1 MKHFIIDIHYL
12 IPAEQLGET
21 TVEHR
26 SFLQSGYKLGML
38 LFSGPKVPR
47 TGGIIVARAES
58 VDELVEFFSN
68 DPYQKK
74 GVATYQ
80 FIEFN
85 PVLMQDFLQKWVV
98 KDREQVGD

>member
-21 TVEHR
+21 TAEHR
-26 SFLQSGYKLGML
+26 TFLQGGYKLGML

-47 TGGIIVARAES
+47 NGGIIVARAKS
-58 VDELVEFFSN
+58 ADELVEVFRN
-68 DPYQKK
+68 DPYQMK
-74 GVATYQ
+74 GVATCQ

-85 PVLMQDFLQKWVV
+85 PVFRQEF
-98 KDREQVGD
+98 

>member
-12 IPAEQLGET
+12 IPAEQLVET

-26 SFLQSGYKLGML
+26 AFLQSGYKAGML

-58 VDELVEFFSN
+58 ADQVAAFFAN

-85 PVLMQDFLQKWVV
+85 PVLKQEFLTDWVE
-98 KDREQVGD
+98 KG

>member
-1 MKHFIIDIHYL
+1 MKHLIIDIHYL

-21 TVEHR
+21 TAEHR
-26 SFLQSGYKLGML
+26 TFLQNGYKLGML

-47 TGGIIVARAES
+47 IGGIIVARAES
-58 VDELVEFFSN
+58 AEELVEFFRN

-74 GVATYQ
+74 GIATYQ

-85 PVLMQDFLQKWVV
+85 PVNKQEFLKDWV
-98 KDREQVGD
+98 EQN